1 MIHHGDEPQ
10 QLFHGIA
17 AHENVFRHAALGDG
31 LQLLMHHGDAQV
43 ERHQRILDINLFSL
57 VKDFA
62 LVHSVNAEQAFHQR
76 GFARAVFAH
85 QGVNAARPELE
96 IHVIQRFDAGER
108 LHDALHFQT
117 VLRHALSFLSKLS
130 SCRKKR
136 GHFRAPILKGL
147 TSPSGSQP
155 SSKRPAF
162 RPWRP

>member
-17 AHENVFRHAALGDG
+17 AHENVFRHAALGNG

-76 GFARAVFAH
+76 GLACAVLPH
-85 QGVNAARPELE
+85 QGVHGARPELE
-96 IHVIQRFDAGER
+96 IHMIQRFDAGER
-108 LHDALHFQT
+108 LYNALHFQT